1 MGAGDIQKFEAA
13 YVKEVQV
20 AESNKKTHS
29 LAVRLFVVF
38 DIFKSVDMLVRI
50 VLFVVLF

>member
-20 AESNKKTHS
+20 AEVIGKTHS
-29 LAVRLFVVF
+29 LAMRLLCA
-38 DIFKSVDMLVRI
+38 MLAYMILEVSR
-50 VLFVVLF
+50 

>member
-20 AESNKKTHS
+20 AEVIEKTHS
-29 LAVRLFVVF
+29 LAVRLFLLCL
-38 DIFKSVDMLVRI
+38 IFISVLT
-50 VLFVVLF
+50 